1 MSGRTTPGRQRVAPD
16 EFIPPIVRQSG
27 HTLCAAARVALPY
40 HYSLFSFVARRTFA
54 AGLQGFSFPTWLAT
68 LLCGRT
74 SSALVP
80 RSADGAIL
88 PARNRWTA
96 RCSPFSGPAITAVLT
111 SDGSSEIVRIY
122 NAAER
127 NGVDL
132 DPTFIGRDFACK
144 HEKPF
149 NQASMGLPSHYG
161 KARCRTVPG

>member
-1 MSGRTTPGRQRVAPD
+1 MRPHQLSVGAEVCRWSDSSRSKPVDRPM
-16 EFIPPIVRQSG
+16 
-27 HTLCAAARVALPY
+27 
-40 HYSLFSFVARRTFA
+40 
-54 AGLQGFSFPTWLAT
+54 LA
-68 LLCGRT
+68 
-74 SSALVP
+74 V
-80 RSADGAIL
+80 
-88 PARNRWTA
+88 
-96 RCSPFSGPAITAVLT
+96 SGPAITAVLA